1 MKHTPEPW
9 LNVRP
14 GHMLGTYEIGEAE
27 DHLSDSVALPGE
39 QYKEIHKAN
48 AERIMA
54 CVNGCEGINPEAVP
68 KLLVALEAMTGW
80 WLSAEVR
87 AALLKA
93 GYMATHDRI
102 TKLAKAAI
110 AEAKGIKEG

>member
-54 CVNGCEGINPEAVP
+54 CVNGCAGINPESVP
-68 KLLVALEAMTGW
+68 ELLATLELMAGDIDGYLRDDWDGNREGWEALSRRAHATI
-80 WLSAEVR
+80 AQVR
-87 AALLKA
+87 A
-93 GYMATHDRI
+93 
-102 TKLAKAAI
+102 
-110 AEAKGIKEG
+110 IKEG